1 MKFKKCDDKNLN
13 FKWYYLYVK
22 WIVKIVIMKYKC
34 MVLLKIYCYMLGFF
48 FEEFWCIKVMGEG
61 GGMFDLYL
69 LKYYWCIY
77 IFR

>member
-34 MVLLKIYCYMLGFF
+34 MVLLKINCNMLWFF
-48 FEEFWCIKVMGEG
+48 FGEFGWIKVMGEG
-61 GGMFDLYL
+61 VVCLI
-69 LKYYWCIY
+69 CIC
-77 IFR
+77 